1 MAGTDSRDQGNY
13 QDDTA
18 IWSGLSGLSEAQRSE
33 LAAGI
38 APRVVDH
45 LDQCLDW
52 VATEWGAGRA
62 WGDHAGDAV
71 EWANQ
76 LHAYQYVLRR
86 EFEEALEHDLRTT
99 TYPPHYDFSGTQY
112 AGGDSGL
119 QVLDDYQSTRRSLR
133 HKLEGVI
140 RANNRYSYYMFQ
152 QAASEGH
159 RFEHAGWAPW
169 SPLHWY
175 ERLIETAERQ
185 FGRTAMTLDL
195 MRAYVQC
202 MGRTGAPML
211 AFVVETIDECG
222 LVTEPPRSPEA
233 QESESVPQQRASWA
247 HYTGASP
254 SRSAPESTADGD
266 PAALGLGTAGSAG
279 AREMPTP
286 DADPAAWAQW
296 ARALVQA
303 QGMPR
308 SAPHAAGAPDGGGA
322 AGAPA
327 PHTDGERAEPGS
339 PDFSRE
345 SLTPFILDLLQG
357 MFDHIFRQ
365 VGFNS
370 RVRAAIA
377 DMQFSLA
384 RVVIRDLSFFRD
396 RSHPLRLWI
405 GSLINTGVRVSPDD
419 QAEGNDAIEAYVRH
433 IQESVNRLRHEA
445 DSMDRDA
452 AQALLDD
459 WLFAIEEE
467 DARWQEQQDPHID
480 PLRQEERAARAR
492 RSLTICVLETGAEL
506 PERSAEEIAE
516 AWEDLLAAD
525 GDAAKQLDQTVKDV
539 AKAICKRATPQEV
552 NPMVQR
558 IVATAR
564 EGGVSEERVKAV
576 VQHLGQAHLQRIRA
590 SGDEP
595 RFDPQERIRARRSVR
610 FEDDDPDLLTDQD
623 DPYVFEASRIQVGDW
638 FEFIDKAS
646 GETQRMALVWRGE
659 ATRRFLFLSLD
670 GVTSRRHSLQ
680 GVAHEMREGRM
691 RALPRDNPLDAMI
704 R

>member
-1 MAGTDSRDQGNY
+1 MAGSDSKERGQY
-13 QDDTA
+13 HDDTA
-18 IWSGLSGLSEAQRSE
+18 IWSGLSGLSEVQRAE
-33 LAAGI
+33 LAGGI
-38 APRVVDH
+38 SPRVVDH
-45 LDQCLDW
+45 LDQCMGW
-52 VATEWGAGRA
+52 VASEWDAGRA
-62 WGDHAGDAV
+62 WGEHAGDAV

-76 LHAYQYVLRR
+76 LQAYQYVLRR
-86 EFEEALEHDLRTT
+86 EFEEALERDLRTT
-99 TYPPHYDFSGTQY
+99 TYPPQYDFSGTRY
-112 AGGDSGL
+112 AGNDSGL
-119 QVLDDYQSTRRSLR
+119 QILDDYQSTRRSLR

-140 RANNRYSYYMFQ
+140 REHNRYSYYMFQ
-152 QAASEGH
+152 QAAREEH
-159 RFEHAGWAPW
+159 RFEHPGWAPW

-175 ERLIETAERQ
+175 ERLIEAAERQ

-222 LVTEPPRSPEA
+222 LVKEPPRNPETQTA
-233 QESESVPQQRASWA
+233 ESVPQQRASWA
-247 HYTGASP
+247 QYTATSKPKSP
-254 SRSAPESTADGD
+254 AHSSDDGD
-266 PAALGLGTAGSAG
+266 MAALGLGAAATAGS
-279 AREMPTP
+279 REMPTP

-296 ARALVQA
+296 ARGVVQA
-303 QGMPR
+303 QGMPA
-308 SAPHAAGAPDGGGA
+308 SSPHAVGVPEGGGA
-322 AGAPA
+322 VPGAGGAR
-327 PHTDGERAEPGS
+327 TDPESA
-339 PDFSRE
+339 DFSRE

-384 RVVIRDLSFFRD
+384 RVVIRDLAFFRD

-419 QAEGNDAIEAYVRH
+419 QAEGNEAIEAYLQH
-433 IQESVNRLRHEA
+433 IQDSVNRLRHEA

-459 WLFAIEEE
+459 WLAAIEEE
-467 DARWQEQQDPHID
+467 DARWQDQQDLHID
-480 PLRQEERAARAR
+480 PLRQEERSARAR

-506 PERSAEEIAE
+506 PERSAEQIAE

-525 GDAAKQLDQTVKDV
+525 GDAAEQLDQTVKDV
-539 AKAICKRATPQEV
+539 AKAICNRATPQEV

-564 EGGVSEERVKAV
+564 DAGVTEERVKAV

-610 FEDDDPDLLTDQD
+610 FEDDDPDLLADQD
-623 DPYVFEASRIQVGDW
+623 DTYVFEATRIRIGDW
-638 FEFIDKAS
+638 FEFADKAT
-646 GETQRMALVWRGE
+646 GEAQRMALVWRGE

>member
-1 MAGTDSRDQGNY
+1 MAGKDSREQGNY

-33 LAAGI
+33 LAAGV

-45 LDQCLDW
+45 LDQCMEW
-52 VATEWGAGRA
+52 VATEWSAGRV
-62 WGDHAGDAV
+62 WGDQESDAV

-76 LHAYQYVLRR
+76 LHGYQYVLRR
-86 EFEEALEHDLRTT
+86 EFEEALNRDLRTT
-99 TYPPHYDFSGTQY
+99 TYPPEYDFSGTRY

-140 RANNRYSYYMFQ
+140 REHNRYSYYMFQ
-152 QAASEGH
+152 QAAREEH
-159 RFEHAGWAPW
+159 RFEHPGWAPW

-175 ERLIETAERQ
+175 ERVIEAAERQ

-195 MRAYVQC
+195 MRAYVKC

-233 QESESVPQQRASWA
+233 HESESVPQQRASWA
-247 HYTGASP
+247 HYTAGSP
-254 SRSAPESTADGD
+254 PRSASESTAGGD
-266 PAALGLGTAGSAG
+266 PATLGLGAAGSSG
-279 AREMPTP
+279 TREMPAP
-286 DADPAAWAQW
+286 DADPTAWAMW

-303 QGMPR
+303 QGLPA
-308 SAPHAAGAPDGGGA
+308 SSPHAAGVPDGAGSGAGGA
-322 AGAPA
+322 G
-327 PHTDGERAEPGS
+327 GERVAPESAE
-339 PDFSRE
+339 FSRE

-419 QAEGNDAIEAYVRH
+419 QAAGNDAIEAYLQH

-459 WLFAIEEE
+459 WLAAIEEE
-467 DARWQEQQDPHID
+467 DARWQEQQGPHID

-506 PERSAEEIAE
+506 PERSAEQIAE

-525 GDAAKQLDQTVKDV
+525 GDSAERLDQVVKDV
-539 AKAICKRATPQEV
+539 AKAICNRATPQEV

-564 EGGVSEERVKAV
+564 EAGVSEERVKAV

-595 RFDPQERIRARRSVR
+595 RFDPQERIRARRSIR
-610 FEDDDPDLLTDQD
+610 FEDDDPDLLADQD
-623 DPYVFEASRIQVGDW
+623 DPYVFEASRVQVGDW
-638 FEFIDKAS
+638 FEFIDKAT

-670 GVTSRRHSLQ
+670 GVASRRHSLQ